1 MNTYNFEMKSL
12 LTLFNNDPEA
22 LANEFTKQLNAE
34 LAKEKALSESKTKV
48 CESWN
53 SFLKTYFEYHPIPK
67 DMEIQDFY
75 INESQVDNILN
86 WILGMIPHVEN
97 MTANIQKI
105 KDSCVPMAKDLS
117 AVFKDWVNNHTQF

>member
-34 LAKEKALSESKTKV
+34 LAKEKALSESKTQV
-48 CESWN
+48 CKSWN

-75 INESQVDNILN
+75 INESQIDNILN
-86 WILGMIPHVEN
+86 WILGM
-97 MTANIQKI
+97 TADIQKI
-105 KDSCVPMAKDLS
+105 KDSCIPATKDLS
-117 AVFKDWVNNHTQF
+117 AVFKEWINNHT

>member
-34 LAKEKALSESKTKV
+34 LTKEKALSESKTKV

-67 DMEIQDFY
+67 DIVWPVFDQQILDM
-75 INESQVDNILN
+75 SVDLID
-86 WILGMIPHVEN
+86 V
-97 MTANIQKI
+97 AN
-105 KDSCVPMAKDLS
+105 S
-117 AVFKDWVNNHTQF
+117 